1 MATMKKQLFLLLII
15 LSTTTHLHA
24 ATFTWLGTTS
34 SDFNLASNWSG
45 GGGGVPFRTQLTT
58 F

>member
-45 GGGGVPFRTQLTT
+45 GGGGGGYHSGLS
-58 F
+58 

>member
-45 GGGGVPFRTQLTT
+45 GGGGGYHSGLS
-58 F
+58 

>member
-1 MATMKKQLFLLLII
+1 MKKQLFLLLII

-34 SDFNLASNWSG
+34 SDYNTASNWSG